1 MFNKNKKLPLIKTAF
16 ESLLKIPTVPLLIK
30 HYLTLPSLL
39 PLFTPVNPKSEEH
52 KYRIPEDPLLKVVLD
67 KIKCTWTE
75 IKKMSWK
82 HTFDMLRMIPALHQY
97 FPINEY
103 NEYFL
108 EEVFVILKSGNGQT
122 KPVAATALCDLL
134 WQNHHSSK
142 RNGILA
148 KVLLLAQSTSYYE
161 RISFMWFCVSAF
173 QRFSQNAIKAQG
185 LVSALLKLANDRVSN
200 TRIRFLEIT
209 KNLIIYMKEATQ
221 KEIIDKVKELQ
232 DDKNKYQA

>member
-1 MFNKNKKLPLIKTAF
+1 
-16 ESLLKIPTVPLLIK
+16 
-30 HYLTLPSLL
+30 
-39 PLFTPVNPKSEEH
+39 
-52 KYRIPEDPLLKVVLD
+52 
-67 KIKCTWTE
+67 
-75 IKKMSWK
+75 MSWK

-232 DDKNKYQA
+232 DDKNKDVKKTAVKTLETIQKLLENNEEIQEKIDEHEEQKVANEKKLLKMVLLARRLIHKL